1 MGDFMQAST
10 SRAMDM
16 CHGPLGKNLLFFSIP
31 LMFSNVLQVLFNLSD
46 VAVVGHFAGSIA
58 LGSVGS
64 TTILVTLTTGLL
76 LGMSGGVNAV
86 TARYLG
92 ARDHTRVEKAVH
104 SSLLLCLAVGLLLL
118 VFGLFLTHPILAVLG
133 TKDELIDGA
142 TLYLTIYLCG
152 SPALAMYNYG
162 NAVLSAVGDT
172 KRPLLYL
179 AISGV
184 INIILNLFFVIG
196 LHLDVAGVALA
207 SIISQYISAALILR
221 HLIRCKTEY
230 QLHLRLVH
238 LDRHITVQV
247 LRIGIPSAIQ
257 YSLFAIANLF
267 VQSAV
272 NTFDHI
278 VVEGNSAAV
287 NADSIV
293 FDMMSAFYTATT
305 SFIAQNYG
313 AGNKRRIMQI
323 YGITSLYSF
332 GLGLVLGVLLVIFRM
347 PFLSLFTTDPDVL
360 HYGSIRLL
368 IMGLSYCVSAFMD
381 NATAAAR
388 GIGKS
393 IAPTVIVI
401 SGSVILRI
409 TWIYTIFAHFQTLP
423 SLYLLYVCSWCVTAL
438 AGNIYFFFCYHR
450 LSEYSPI
457 QKVHI

>member
-1 MGDFMQAST
+1 MKHTAK
-10 SRAMDM
+10 AMDM
-16 CHGPLGKNLLFFSIP
+16 CHGPLGKNLLLFSIP

-58 LGSVGS
+58 LGCVGS

-92 ARDHTRVEKAVH
+92 AKDHTRVEKAVH
-104 SSLLLCLAVGLLLL
+104 SSLILCLIVGILLLL
-118 VFGLFLTHPILAVLG
+118 AGFILTRPILSLLG
-133 TKDELIDGA
+133 TKKELIDGA
-142 TLYLTIYLCG
+142 VLYLTIYLCG

-172 KRPLLYL
+172 KRPLIYL

-184 INIILNLFFVIG
+184 INIILNLIFVIVF
-196 LHLDVAGVALA
+196 HLDVAGVALA
-207 SIISQYISAALILR
+207 SIISQYISAALILQHLFR
-221 HLIRCKTEY
+221 CKREYRLDFKLIR
-230 QLHLRLVH
+230 

-247 LRIGIPSAIQ
+247 LCIGIPSAIQ

-272 NTFDHI
+272 NTFDHV

-293 FDMMSAFYTATT
+293 FDMMSAFYTAST

-313 AGNKRRIMQI
+313 AGHKKRILKV
-323 YGITSLYSF
+323 YGITTLYSF
-332 GLGLVLGVLLVIFRM
+332 SLGLILGVLLAIFRM

-360 HYGSIRLL
+360 YYGSVRLM
-368 IMGLSYCVSAFMD
+368 IMGLSYSISAFMD

-409 TWIYTIFAHFQTLP
+409 TWIYTIFAYFKTLP
-423 SLYLLYVCSWCVTAL
+423 SLYLLYVCSWFVTAL
-438 AGNIYFFFCYHR
+438 AGNLYFFHSYRKLREHN
-450 LSEYSPI
+450 PI
-457 QKVHI
+457 KKVHI